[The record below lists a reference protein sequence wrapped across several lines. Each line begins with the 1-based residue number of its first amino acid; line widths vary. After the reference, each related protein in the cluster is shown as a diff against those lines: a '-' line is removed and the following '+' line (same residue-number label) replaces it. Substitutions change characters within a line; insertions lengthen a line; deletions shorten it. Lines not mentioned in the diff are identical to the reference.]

1 MRFLGWFVDLT
12 DVEEGPVAS
21 IDDAKQRKPSSGQF
35 LGLSGNLWRLA
46 LVTGIAQFSFSL
58 WGWEFSIFL
67 YTIVELWQIGLIFST
82 GTLAM
87 LIGFLM
93 SGAVADLVG
102 RRKAM
107 VLSFIPIIVGLL
119 SLAFFPF
126 WPLIPIAYGVLQF
139 GWSFILIITR
149 AVPADE
155 IAADGGKDAARRFT
169 MVLLPAFL
177 VDGLSPMLGAF
188 LLGRGF
194 TPQHLHL
201 MAAVGAVIACLAT
214 VAFIRE
220 SLSDT
225 VIDKA
230 RSGPV
235 ISFKQLGP
243 NFWKLAGGM
252 LGFYFFF
259 NAALAYFGLMVT
271 EGWGLSEEV
280 YGYSWS
286 AFSLTSVLLMHTV
299 SGLADRNVKRA
310 LLVGVTANG
319 LMIVAFSLLSGI
331 PALILLN
338 IVWAMPVVLWIGAE
352 RALVIT
358 GVGEESKGRALGTYQ
373 FVMSSTNLFAAP
385 FGALLTDMAGGFR
398 QMWTICGVAALG
410 TVILTAAGLRMIRL
424 EKHVEISSE
433 IEDSSDS
440 TSWNDPGS

>member
-1 MRFLGWFVDLT
+1 MHFLGRYVDLT
-12 DVEEGPVAS
+12 DVEEGQVVP
-21 IDDAKQRKPSSGQF
+21 IGDAIQTGPSSKQF

-67 YTIVELWQIGLIFST
+67 YTIVELWQIGLVYSS

-87 LIGFLM
+87 LLGYLM
-93 SGAVADLVG
+93 AGAVADIVG
-102 RRKAM
+102 RKKAM
-107 VLSFIPIIVGLL
+107 VLSFIPMIVGLV

-139 GWSFILIITR
+139 GWSFVLIISR

-155 IAADGGKDAARRFT
+155 IAAHGGKDAARKFT

-194 TPQHLHL
+194 TPQNLHVI
-201 MAAVGAVIACLAT
+201 AAAGAVVACLAT
-214 VAFIRE
+214 IAFVRE
-220 SLSDT
+220 SLSDR
-225 VIDKA
+225 VIEKA
-230 RSGPV
+230 RSGPI
-235 ISFKQLGP
+235 ISFRQLGP

-271 EGWGLSEEV
+271 EGWGISEEV

-310 LLVGVTANG
+310 LLVGVIANG
-319 LMIVAFSLLSGI
+319 LMIVSFSLLSGI

-338 IVWAMPVVLWIGAE
+338 ILWAMPVVLWIGAE

-358 GVGEESKGRALGTYQ
+358 GVGVEAKGRALGTYQ

-385 FGALLTDMAGGFR
+385 FGAVLTDVAGGFR
-398 QMWTICGVAALG
+398 QMWAICGVAALG
-410 TVILTAAGLRMIRL
+410 TIVLTAVGLRMIRL
-424 EKHVEISSE
+424 EGPTEISFE
-433 IEDSSDS
+433 VEDSPDLP
-440 TSWNDPGS
+440 DRR

>member
-1 MRFLGWFVDLT
+1 MT
-12 DVEEGPVAS
+12 DVEEGQVAS
-21 IDDAKQRKPSSGQF
+21 TDDVRQRRPSSRQF

-67 YTIVELWQIGLIFST
+67 YTIVELWQIGVIYST

-87 LIGFLM
+87 LIGYLM
-93 SGAVADLVG
+93 SGAVADIVG
-102 RRKAM
+102 RKKAM
-107 VLSFIPIIVGLL
+107 VLSFIPMIIGLF
-119 SLAFFPF
+119 SLAYFPF

-194 TPQHLHL
+194 TPQNLHVI
-201 MAAVGAVIACLAT
+201 AAVGSVIACLAT
-214 VAFIRE
+214 IVFVRE
-220 SLSDT
+220 SLSDR
-225 VIDKA
+225 IIEKA
-230 RSGPV
+230 KSGPI
-235 ISFKQLGP
+235 ISFRQLGP

-259 NAALAYFGLMVT
+259 NAALAYFGLLVT
-271 EGWGLSEEV
+271 EGWGISEEV

-286 AFSLTSVLLMHTV
+286 AFSLTSVLLMHTI

-310 LLVGVTANG
+310 LLFGVIANG
-319 LMIVAFSLLSGI
+319 LMIISFSLLSGI

-338 IVWAMPVVLWIGAE
+338 IMWAMPVVLWIGAE
-352 RALVIT
+352 RALVIN
-358 GVGEESKGRALGTYQ
+358 GVGEEVKGRALGTYQ
-373 FVMSSTNLFAAP
+373 FAMSSTNLVAAP
-385 FGALLTDMAGGFR
+385 FGALLTTMAGGFR

-410 TVILTAAGLRMIRL
+410 TVVLTAAGLSRIRL
-424 EKHVEISSE
+424 EGQTQMSSE
-433 IEDSSDS
+433 NEDGLESRAD
-440 TSWNDPGS
+440 

>member
-1 MRFLGWFVDLT
+1 MT
-12 DVEEGPVAS
+12 DVEEGQAAIS
-21 IDDAKQRKPSSGQF
+21 SDAIQKRPSSGRF

-67 YTIVELWQIGLIFST
+67 YSIIELWQIGLIYST
-82 GTLAM
+82 GTFAM
-87 LIGFLM
+87 LIGYLM
-93 SGAVADLVG
+93 AGAVADLVG
-102 RRKAM
+102 RKKAM
-107 VLSFIPIIVGLL
+107 VLSFIPMIVGLI

-139 GWSFILIITR
+139 GWSFVLIITR

-194 TPQHLHL
+194 TPQNLHVI
-201 MAAVGAVIACLAT
+201 AAAGSVVACLAT
-214 VAFIRE
+214 VIFIQE
-220 SLSDT
+220 SLSDR
-225 VIDKA
+225 VIEKA
-230 RSGPV
+230 RSGPI
-235 ISFKQLGP
+235 ISFRQLGP

-271 EGWGLSEEV
+271 EGWGISEEI

-299 SGLADRNVKRA
+299 SGLADRNVKQA
-310 LLVGVTANG
+310 LLLGVIANG
-319 LMIVAFSLLSGI
+319 LIIISFSLLSGV

-338 IVWAMPVVLWIGAE
+338 IMWAMPVVLWIGAE
-352 RALVIT
+352 RALVIN

-385 FGALLTDMAGGFR
+385 FGAFLTDVAGGFR
-398 QMWTICGVAALG
+398 QMWTICGLAALG
-410 TVILTAAGLRMIRL
+410 TIVVTAVGVGMIRL
-424 EKHVEISSE
+424 EGHTEISSE
-433 IEDSSDS
+433 IENLSD
-440 TSWNDPGS
+440 